1 MTGCLRLA
9 LAIHIHQPIGNFDG
23 VFEDA
28 YRDSYAPFV
37 EVLRE
42 NPKIPVSLHV
52 SGSLM
57 EWLVDKHPEYIDGV
71 RELAER
77 GQVELVGGP
86 FYEAILAGIPSHD
99 RIGQIAAYSRYLE
112 QLFGVKVRG
121 MWMPERVWE
130 QNFTGDIT
138 RAGIE

>member
-28 YRDSYAPFV
+28 YRDSYAPFL

-52 SGSLM
+52 SGSLL
-57 EWLVDKHPEYIDGV
+57 EWLVEAHPEYIDGV

-77 GQVELVGGP
+77 GQIEVIGGP
-86 FYEAILAGIPSHD
+86 FYEAILAGIPSQ
-99 RIGQIAAYSRYLE
+99 IG
-112 QLFGVKVRG
+112 
-121 MWMPERVWE
+121 
-130 QNFTGDIT
+130 
-138 RAGIE
+138 RAHV